1 MTEDQQDYI
10 EQVFERARNLVQQ
23 NGVWSEITPQ
33 RLEAWL
39 GCFENHQ
46 ASLLAAYLLDNLCYR
61 SRGQFAAMLDVLF
74 EDARLPFD
82 DADAPLIVDVLNKRL
97 VNKAPTICL
106 APVLGPGSPPTKSGP
121 YILRLAQR
129 RFRMRPEW
137 MAWPTHIAYSK
148 ELTDVIFVDDFCG
161 TGQQFCEFAA
171 DIKLCERHQEFAHV
185 RFWYFVATIHETA
198 LEVLSETLPF
208 VGIRYAERLSK
219 FNSVLEDDSFSR
231 YQVPGFQALIM
242 EQYKRI
248 AKEAGLPQKGPFAN
262 GFGKLG
268 LAYAYAHATP
278 NNTLPIFWQDTDG
291 WTPLL
296 ER

>member
-10 EQVFERARNLVQQ
+10 EQVFERARNLVQL

-61 SRGQFAAMLDVLF
+61 SRGQFSAMLDVLF
-74 EDARLPFD
+74 EDVRLPL
-82 DADAPLIVDVLNKRL
+82 DAVDAPLLVDLLKMPL
-97 VNKAPTICL
+97 AKKARNICL

-137 MAWPTHIAYSK
+137 MAWPAHIDYSS

-171 DIKLCERHQEFAHV
+171 DIGLCERHREFPHV
-185 RFWYFVATIHETA
+185 RFWYFVATIHESA
-198 LEVLSETLPF
+198 FDVLAHALPF
-208 VGIRYAERLSK
+208 IRIRYAERLSK
-219 FNSVLEDDSFSR
+219 SNTVLGDESFGR
-231 YQVPGFQALIM
+231 YQVPEFQALIM
-242 EQYKRI
+242 EQYKRVST
-248 AKEAGLPQKGPFAN
+248 AAGLPQKGNFAH

-268 LAYAYAHATP
+268 LAYGYAHATP
-278 NNTLPIFWQDTDG
+278 NNTLPIFWKDTDG